1 MKPTSRRLLA
11 AAALASVLL
20 TGCGVGDGSDSSD
33 ADPDAEPS
41 VAEPDDEATDLEGA
55 LAIGDTYEGDATT
68 TVESVLRGKGGDSWV
83 PAGGNFE
90 WLAAT
95 VSTCVSAGGSQ
106 TEVGWYQWAAT
117 GPDGAWYPADLDYD
131 GEQPSDQYPLLAE
144 LAPGECAEGQ
154 ILIPVP
160 RDAELITL
168 INADRAGVPQGT
180 WLMGDVGVPAVAD
193 GA

>member
-20 TGCGVGDGSDSSD
+20 TGCDVGDVLGSDD

-41 VAEPDDEATDLEGA
+41 GAEPDDAATDLEDA
-55 LAIGDTYEGDATT
+55 LTIGDTYEGDATT
-68 TVESVLRGKGGDSWV
+68 TVESILRGEGDDSWL
-83 PAGGNFE
+83 PAGDNFE

-106 TEVGWYQWAAT
+106 TEVGWYQWAVT
-117 GPDGAWYPADLDYD
+117 GTDGGWYGADLDYD
-131 GEQPSDQYPLLAE
+131 GERPSGRYPLLAE

-168 INADRAGVPQGT
+168 INADRSGLPQGT
-180 WLMGDVGVPAVAD
+180 WLIGDIGVPAVAD